1 MTVEGI
7 GTISNRVVAGV
18 EPVPVP
24 RARPAQRRE
33 RAWTA

>member
-7 GTISNRVVAGV
+7 GTISNRVVAGT

-24 RARPAQRRE
+24 KARRRA
-33 RAWTA
+33 